1 MWILRNQIIKMIQK
15 NTNVFYQ
22 WHRDDE
28 RVTLKTVFLWYFF
41 DDFASIGFP
50 TALFHFLNFSNI
62 FNDPNTFPML
72 RIIIDSFEI
81 TLKLKVKRKNLENL
95 DIHKWQ
101 HWHLAVA
108 TANNELFPFQ
118 CICVFG
124 FGAYFFRSHIDGFG
138 YCIYILSTGCWL
150 CRIVSWLEIKRN
162 SVSLQFLF
170 LFNLKSTKQTSEV
183 ILSSLDSENQSNM

>member
-1 MWILRNQIIKMIQK
+1 MTPRRWARNAQNCIFI
-15 NTNVFYQ
+15 VFFLM
-22 WHRDDE
+22 
-28 RVTLKTVFLWYFF
+28 TLLLSVFLRLYFIF
-41 DDFASIGFP
+41 EIFQ
-50 TALFHFLNFSNI
+50 TFLMISNH
-62 FNDPNTFPML
+62 PNTFPML

-101 HWHLAVA
+101 HWHLTVA

-162 SVSLQFLF
+162 SVSLQLLF